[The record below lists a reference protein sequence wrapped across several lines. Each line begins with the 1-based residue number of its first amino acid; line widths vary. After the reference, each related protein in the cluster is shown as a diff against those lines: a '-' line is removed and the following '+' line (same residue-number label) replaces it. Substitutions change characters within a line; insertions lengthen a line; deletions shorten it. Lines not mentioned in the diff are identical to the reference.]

1 MATLRCVLLL
11 QLMRRSSD
19 PEVRRNA
26 AAATTIESLDETAAR
41 DAVSEQDGVQQ
52 IVASPANSQVARSMQ
67 SSTTSIVGGGDDSN
81 KEALELTPLKGV
93 NSQPSIKASD
103 SMVSLPNNRVRILI

>member
-81 KEALELTPLKGV
+81 KEALELTPLKGGA
-93 NSQPSIKASD
+93 QPSIKTSD